1 MGLVASWTLFLPAL
15 PGAGALDGG
24 LLAQA
29 ATLGA
34 ALFWFGF
41 AIWALAGRNRARRES
56 LGWAREAAFLRRIA
70 GAMDGLMLRTPGGEI
85 WFGGKARKWLGIDR
99 DRLDVRQ
106 FESALAPRIGEDACR
121 ALLER
126 LEGASQADELIL
138 HLPDGRMLTAEPVAD
153 VDPAV
158 LDGARLLRLKDGAG
172 GVGENAAPALA
183 GDRRAHMAQSLRTM
197 LNAAPF
203 PVWLRD
209 ETLDIIAVNDAY
221 VRAVEQPDA
230 AAVIERQ
237 VEIVSNALTGSSR
250 DSARRAQEKGAAV
263 SERHFAVLAGQRR
276 ALAIHDIPVDGQVVG
291 IAIDMTDVEEIRAEL
306 ARVIESH
313 SETLNS
319 LSSPVAIF
327 DADQRLRFSNSAF
340 ARLFRLSEDWLAE
353 GPDHGS
359 LLEAMRER
367 RRLPEQADFQAW
379 KKQQLDLYHSPEP
392 TEDMWHL
399 PDGSSLRAVAQP
411 HPLGGLLVFYEDVT
425 DRLALE
431 GSYNTLI
438 AVQRETLN
446 HLHEAVAVY
455 GSDAR
460 LKLYNPNYARIWQ
473 LDPAFLDS
481 EPHFGE
487 ILDHA
492 RALLDTGN
500 DWAARKARLIG
511 QLAERETRAGR
522 WHRPDGKVL
531 DYAMVPLPDGRVMTT
546 HIDVTDSF
554 RIEHALRERNE
565 ALETADRLKSEFVAN
580 MSYELRTPLN
590 TIIGFAELMDGDV
603 AGTLSARQRDY
614 VRYVLR
620 AAGQLRDLI
629 DDILDLAVIEA
640 GVMSLD
646 ITEIPVADLLENVA
660 GISREQARKA
670 GLELVVKC
678 DPGCGSI
685 EGDQRR
691 LTQAI
696 YNLVANS
703 VKFTPRGGRI
713 TLRARPAG
721 DDGVEITV
729 RDTGIGI
736 DEEDREAIFEKFHTG
751 TRPSSRKG
759 VGLGL
764 SLVRSFIELH
774 RGRISLVSRP
784 TEGTTVTC
792 VLPRRQAADA
802 QLKRAI

>member
-1 MGLVASWTLFLPAL
+1 MASWALFLPIS
-15 PGAGALDGG
+15 PGAVALDGG
-24 LLAQA
+24 VLAQA

-34 ALFWFGF
+34 ALFWCGF
-41 AIWALAGRNRARRES
+41 AIWALVGRSRARRES
-56 LGWAREAAFLRRIA
+56 LGWAREAAFLRQVA
-70 GAMDGLMLRTPGGEI
+70 GAMDGLLLRTPSGEI
-85 WFGGKARKWLGIDR
+85 WLGGKARKWLAIDR
-99 DRLDVRQ
+99 DWFDARQ
-106 FESALAPRIGEDACR
+106 FEAELGPRIGEQACR

-126 LEGASQADELIL
+126 LETGSQADELVFR
-138 HLPDGRMLTAEPVAD
+138 LPDGRTLTAAAVDD
-153 VDPAV
+153 VDPAA
-158 LDGARLLRLKDGAG
+158 LDGARLLRLREGAAG
-172 GVGENAAPALA
+172 AEAGAAAPPA
-183 GDRRAHMAQSLRTM
+183 GKRHERTTQGLRTM
-197 LNAAPF
+197 LDAAPF

-209 ETLDIIAVNDAY
+209 ESLDIIAVNDAY
-221 VRAVEQPDA
+221 VRAVEQPSA

-250 DSARRAQEKGAAV
+250 DSARRAREKGAAI
-263 SERHFAVLAGQRR
+263 SERHFAVVAGQRR
-276 ALAIHDIPVDGQVVG
+276 ALAVHDIPVEDEVVG
-291 IAIDMTDVEEIRAEL
+291 VAIDVTEVEELRAEL

-313 SETLNS
+313 SETLNR

-327 DADQRLRFSNSAF
+327 DADQHLRFSNSAF
-340 ARLFRLSEDWLAE
+340 ARLFRLSEEWLAE
-353 GPDHGS
+353 HPDHGS

-367 RRLPEQADFQAW
+367 RRLPEQADFQSW
-379 KKQQLDLYHSPEP
+379 KRKQLNLHHSPEP

-438 AVQRETLN
+438 AVQRETLD

-460 LKLYNPNYARIWQ
+460 LKLYNPSYARIWQ

-492 RALLDTGN
+492 RGLLDTGTS
-500 DWAARKARLIG
+500 WATRKARLIG
-511 QLAERETRAGR
+511 QLAERVTRSGR

-531 DYAMVPLPDGRVMTT
+531 DYALVPLPDGRVLTT
-546 HIDVTDSF
+546 HVDVTDSY

-603 AGTLSARQRDY
+603 AGALSDKQRDY
-614 VRYVLR
+614 VHYVLR

-646 ITEIPVADLLENVA
+646 IAEIPVAALLDNVA

-678 DPGCGSI
+678 DPGCGAI

-696 YNLVANS
+696 YNLVTNS
-703 VKFTPRGGRI
+703 LKFTPRGGRI
-713 TLRARPAG
+713 TLRARPVG
-721 DDGVEITV
+721 DDEVEITV

-736 DEEDREAIFEKFHTG
+736 DEKDYEAVFEKFHTG
-751 TRPSSRKG
+751 TGATSRKG

-784 TEGTTVTC
+784 TEGTTVSC
-792 VLPRRQAADA
+792 LLPRKQAADT
-802 QLKRAI
+802 QLKRAV

>member
-1 MGLVASWTLFLPAL
+1 MGLMASWTLFLPVV
-15 PGAGALDGG
+15 PGAGAPDGG

-34 ALFWFGF
+34 ALFWFAF
-41 AIWALAGRNRARRES
+41 AIWALVGRSRARRES
-56 LGWAREAAFLRRIA
+56 LRWAREAAFLRQIA
-70 GAMDGLMLRTPGGEI
+70 GAMDGFMLGMPGGRI
-85 WFGGKARKWLGIDR
+85 WLGGKARKWLGIDR
-99 DRLDVRQ
+99 DRLDRRQ
-106 FESALAPRIGEDACR
+106 FETELAPRIGEDACR
-121 ALLER
+121 ALLAR
-126 LEGASQADELIL
+126 LEGASEAGDLPL
-138 HLPDGRMLTAEPVAD
+138 RLPDGRTLTVETVSD
-153 VDPAV
+153 VDPAM
-158 LDGARLLRLKDGAG
+158 LGGARLLRLGDGAAAG
-172 GVGENAAPALA
+172 GAGVAGTPA
-183 GDRRAHMAQSLRTM
+183 GTDRTPMARSLHSM
-197 LNAAPF
+197 LDAAPF

-209 ETLDIIAVNDAY
+209 ETLEIVAVNEAY

-230 AAVIERQ
+230 ATVIAQQ

-250 DSARRAQEKGAAV
+250 DSARRAQERGEAI
-263 SERHFAVLAGQRR
+263 SERHFAVVAGQRR
-276 ALAIHDIPVDGQVVG
+276 ALAVHDIPVAGRVLG
-291 IAIDMTDVEEIRAEL
+291 FAIDVTDVEEIRAEL

-392 TEDMWHL
+392 IEDMWHL
-399 PDGSSLRAVAQP
+399 PDGSSLRAVTQP

-473 LDPAFLDS
+473 LEPAFLDG

-492 RALLDTGN
+492 RELLDTGN
-500 DWAARKARLIG
+500 NWPARKAHLIG
-511 QLAERETRAGR
+511 QLAERVTQSGR

-531 DYAMVPLPDGRVMTT
+531 DYAIVPLPDGRVMTT

-590 TIIGFAELMDGDV
+590 TIIGFAELMDGDL
-603 AGTLSARQRDY
+603 AGALSAKQRDY
-614 VRYVLR
+614 IHYVLA

-646 ITEIPVADLLENVA
+646 ITEIPVAALLENVV

-678 DPGCGSI
+678 DPGCDSI

-713 TLRARPAG
+713 TLRARPVG
-721 DDGVEITV
+721 DDEVEITV

-736 DEEDREAIFEKFHTG
+736 DEEDREAVFEKFHTG
-751 TRPSSRKG
+751 TRPTSRKG

-792 VLPRRQAADA
+792 LLPRRQAADA
-802 QLKRAI
+802 RLERAV